1 MPSGQPEEMRFSCL
15 PVSLYASISA
25 GERTLADWFRLAA
38 ALGLDGADI
47 SVAHLDSLDSAY
59 LDGLRR
65 QAQDAGMVI
74 AGMVTY
80 TDFTHPAP
88 AERQRHRQELRR
100 YIDAAAR
107 LGVDFLRVTA
117 GQNWPGVAG
126 ADGVAWAAD
135 GLTAWVEVA
144 NSAAV
149 TLVYENHAIGYGWTH
164 FDFSQTASIFLEI
177 CERTAG
183 SGLRILFDTAN
194 LLAVD
199 DDPLAALELVLPRVA
214 AVHASDIRRVG
225 AFEPVVLGSGVTPL
239 EAIFNRL
246 RTAAFDGWLSV
257 EEASK
262 TGEDGFKRAIPY
274 ARALWRNQVD
284 A

>member
-1 MPSGQPEEMRFSCL
+1 MRFSCL
-15 PVSLYASISA
+15 PVSLYSAISA

-47 SVAHLDSLDSAY
+47 SVAHLDSLDSEY
-59 LDGLRR
+59 LDRLRQ
-65 QAQDAGMVI
+65 QAQDVGIVI

-88 AERQRHRQELRR
+88 AERQRHRQELRM

-117 GQNWPGVAG
+117 GQKHPGVTR

-135 GLTAWVEVA
+135 GLTAWVDEA
-144 NSAAV
+144 NAAGV
-149 TLVYENHAIGYGWTH
+149 TLAYENHAIGYGWTH
-164 FDFSQTASIFLEI
+164 FDFSQRARVFLEI
-177 CERTAG
+177 CEATAD

-194 LLAVD
+194 PLAVD
-199 DDPLAALELVLPRVA
+199 DDPLAALEAVLSRVA
-214 AVHASDIRRVG
+214 AVHVSDIRRIG
-225 AFEPVVLGSGVTPL
+225 AFEPVVLGSGVAPL
-239 EAIFNRL
+239 DAIFSRL
-246 RTAAFDGWLSV
+246 HAAGFDGWLSI

-262 TGEDGFKRAIPY
+262 TKFEDGFQRAIPY
-274 ARALWRNQVD
+274 ARKLWWNQ
-284 A
+284 